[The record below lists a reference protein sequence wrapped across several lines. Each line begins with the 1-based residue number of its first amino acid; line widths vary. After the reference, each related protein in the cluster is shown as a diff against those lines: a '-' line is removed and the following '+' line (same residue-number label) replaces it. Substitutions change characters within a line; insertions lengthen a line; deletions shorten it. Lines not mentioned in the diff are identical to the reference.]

1 MNILPDCWVCAM
13 RQALGAAR
21 LVGGDEEFQHNVLQE
36 TARLLAASPRDVT
49 PPEAGEGLYAMIRE
63 MSGNDDPFAE
73 MKRQQNQT
81 VMAIVPWLCETIAGA
96 DDPLLMAVRL
106 AIAGNTVDP
115 GAQASFELEKSV
127 KEAVEGVG
135 VLEHFEAFA
144 ERLAG
149 ARDVLLVAD
158 NSGEIVFDMLL
169 IETMRKEKPD
179 GLYVTVAVRS
189 APIINDVTE
198 VEAREIGLDRLA
210 RIIQSGSEMPGT
222 VLARTTPEFREAFES
237 ADLVISKGQGN
248 WETLEDSEREVFFMF
263 QAKCPAVAAYNDCAE
278 GALLLLCNKGS
289 DHLLRS

>member
-21 LVGGDEEFQHNVLQE
+21 LVGGDEEYQHRCLQE
-36 TARLLAASPRDVT
+36 AARLLAASERNIT

-73 MKRQQNQT
+73 MKRKQNEA
-81 VMAIVPWLCETIAGA
+81 VMAIVPWLRETIAGA

-115 GAQASFELEKSV
+115 GAQASFDLEKSV
-127 KEAVEGVG
+127 MEAVEGEG
-135 VLEHFEAFA
+135 ALEHFEAFA

-149 ARDVLLVAD
+149 ADNVLVVAD
-158 NSGEIVFDMLL
+158 NSGEIVFDLML
-169 IETMRKEKPD
+169 IETMREVRGEELD
-179 GLYVTVAVRS
+179 VVVAVRA

-198 VEAREIGLDRLA
+198 AEARDVGLHEVA
-210 RIIQSGSEMPGT
+210 RVISSGSEMPGT
-222 VLARTTPEFREAFES
+222 VLTRTTPEFREAFEA

-263 QAKCPAVAAYNDCAE
+263 QAKCPAVAAYNDCEE
-278 GALLLLCNKGS
+278 GALLLLAK
-289 DHLLRS
+289 